1 MKMTK
6 VLSLLMLLFLYSCA
20 TGSGGSSDSEKEVD
34 LDDVSDAD
42 FKKERAVPYKAGEDY
57 FKKVDSKYSDALN
70 DETIQRLDDLGGDI
84 ELKDVVSKIVRLCY
98 DKEFEDAQELI
109 KENQEAYRSNP
120 AFWNQVGTCYSLQKQ
135 RRKALLFYNK
145 SLEFDTNYAPALNNL
160 GVLYR
165 NLGEDQK
172 AEVAFKRAIRGNNFA
187 KTPRFNLAHLYLS
200 YGLYNFALKELR
212 VLERVSKN
220 DIDVLGGLGTA
231 YLMNGDSKRALN
243 YFDRIDEDF
252 YSLPYI
258 GINAAMANL
267 AQGNKERAQDI
278 INSVDEDKLTKKIK
292 KYYNEVKKR
301 IL

>member
-1 MKMTK
+1 MKH
-6 VLSLLMLLFLYSCA
+6 LFMLLFLFAITGCA
-20 TGSGGSSDSEKEVD
+20 LGGKKSEEKVD
-34 LDDVSDAD
+34 LDEVSNAD
-42 FKKERAVPYKAGEDY
+42 FKKAKAVPYKAGEDY

-70 DETIQRLDDLGGDI
+70 DETIQRLESVGGEI
-84 ELKDVVSKIVRLCY
+84 ELKDVVSRIVRLCY
-98 DKEFEDAQELI
+98 DGEFEDAQELI

-120 AFWNQVGTCYSLQKQ
+120 AFWNQVGTCYSLQKE

-200 YGLYNFALKELR
+200 YGLFNDALKELR

-231 YLMNGDSKRALN
+231 YLMSGDSKRAVA
-243 YFDRIDEDF
+243 YFDKIDPDF

-267 AQGNKERAQDI
+267 LEGNKDKAADI
-278 INSVDEDKLTKKIK
+278 IGDVDTDKISKDMKN
-292 KYYNEVKKR
+292 YYKEVKKR
-301 IL
+301 IE